1 MTRKPIEITL
11 QDADLGNI
19 VVSAN
24 RALEV
29 AHREYMRLRGAF
41 PQITTETL
49 KAEQERVFDA
59 IKDGQPIPTGDEALQ
74 IAAFYEQTVGT
85 VLTLVAKIQ
94 NREGTGAIVAN
105 LYFLLAQ
112 QTGFL
117 MALDAQ
123 SRGEAYPDQ
132 LASYRQGRPKGARN
146 KSTEALHA
154 HIRELLGKGIP
165 RKKLYAVASHEILD
179 GMAEATFNDHV
190 REVKRRIN

>member
-1 MTRKPIEITL
+1 MTRDPIEITL
-11 QDADLGNI
+11 QDTDLGNI

-41 PQITTETL
+41 PQITPEAL
-49 KAEQERVFDA
+49 QAEQARVFDA
-59 IKDGQPIPTGDEALQ
+59 LKDGQPIPEGDAALQ

-85 VLTLVAKIQ
+85 VLTLVSKIQ

-105 LYFLLAQ
+105 LYILLAQ

-123 SRGEAYPDQ
+123 SRGEPYPDQ
-132 LASYRQGRPKGARN
+132 LASYRKGRPKGARN

-154 HIRELLGKGIP
+154 HIRDLLGKGIS
-165 RKKLYAVASHEILD
+165 RKKLYANAEPEILG

-190 REVKRRIN
+190 REVKREIN